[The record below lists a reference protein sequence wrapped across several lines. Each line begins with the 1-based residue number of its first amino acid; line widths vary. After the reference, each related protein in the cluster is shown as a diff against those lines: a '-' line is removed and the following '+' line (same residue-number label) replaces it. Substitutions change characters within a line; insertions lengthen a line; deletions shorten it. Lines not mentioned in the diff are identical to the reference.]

1 MIAGNIVQL
10 FLEVIISVMWPRATD
25 KQKLRIEKI
34 IVFATLGI
42 VVCIAFLLIFFNMIR
57 R

>member
-10 FLEVIISVMWPRATD
+10 FLEVIISVVWPRATD
-25 KQKLRIEKI
+25 KQKIRIEKM
-34 IVFATLGI
+34 IVFATLGV
-42 VVCIAFLLIFFNMIR
+42 VVCVAFLLIFFNMIR